1 LSDRLPD
8 RPIEAHRPIT
18 QDGRRRRSG
27 RQDHLDILTALCSRI
42 VAAVITELENYIAPE
57 DRAWPGTV
65 SRAEVHVQKILHEKE
80 TP

>member
-1 LSDRLPD
+1 MTEPQGA
-8 RPIEAHRPIT
+8 IGGHRIIT

-27 RQDHLDILTALCSRI
+27 RQDHADILAAISARI

-65 SRAEVHVQKILHEKE
+65 NRAEIHVQKILQEKE